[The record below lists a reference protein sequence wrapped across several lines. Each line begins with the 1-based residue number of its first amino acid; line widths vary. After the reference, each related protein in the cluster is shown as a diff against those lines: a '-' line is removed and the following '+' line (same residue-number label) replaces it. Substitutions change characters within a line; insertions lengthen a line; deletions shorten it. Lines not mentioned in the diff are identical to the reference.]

1 MKPPKPHVGRDL
13 LWFWRGQ
20 PGCFAP
26 RREKYCILGKD
37 YLKERGN
44 SNYQL
49 LEESLLIGPKG
60 IGCTDVPVWSHG
72 NSPKARQS
80 LSRYLSGLSLRFLR
94 GCCGW
99 IDFNAAAVDVSSL
112 NSLLT
117 PKLFLH
123 IFTFTERK
131 GSSRMNCWSV
141 QPLLGCQRMRSA
153 ATACFN
159 TAMSASGLGF
169 PWCVCVHCFL
179 WQGREKKPMHHE
191 VPVAS
196 SSSSNIVPSLRVEA
210 IQGPLPLLSLLKIAG
225 NGNHTTI
232 LSLKHN
238 SAPGKVRQWFRS
250 FHLVEALASWH
261 ASRALIGWRDKAVP
275 VLFSFVLS
283 NEIKITSPI
292 YIYIGTHSGKNMYSR
307 AYCKSTIF
315 SYVLMFSINVRS
327 WKWWDATRTHA
338 HTPRCIT

>member
-1 MKPPKPHVGRDL
+1 
-13 LWFWRGQ
+13 
-20 PGCFAP
+20 
-26 RREKYCILGKD
+26 
-37 YLKERGN
+37 
-44 SNYQL
+44 
-49 LEESLLIGPKG
+49 
-60 IGCTDVPVWSHG
+60 
-72 NSPKARQS
+72 
-80 LSRYLSGLSLRFLR
+80 
-94 GCCGW
+94 
-99 IDFNAAAVDVSSL
+99 
-112 NSLLT
+112 
-117 PKLFLH
+117 
-123 IFTFTERK
+123 
-131 GSSRMNCWSV
+131 MNCWSV

-307 AYCKSTIF
+307 AYCKSTIL

-327 WKWWDATRTHA
+327 
-338 HTPRCIT
+338 